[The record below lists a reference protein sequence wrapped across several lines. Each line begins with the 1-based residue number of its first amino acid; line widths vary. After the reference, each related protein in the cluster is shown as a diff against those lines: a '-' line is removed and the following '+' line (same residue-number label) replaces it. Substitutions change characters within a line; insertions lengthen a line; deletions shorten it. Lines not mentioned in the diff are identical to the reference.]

1 MSTELLTRRMD
12 LIHSNLKSTT
22 YNRDILQMDT
32 SYPVRLSGIIVKVF
46 LATSNYTKK
55 QANGSNLD
63 PTSTKFI
70 VKGQGNINDNIITEI
85 PLQNVYDFAGHKFKN
100 NGFIGNDYVI
110 SIIDIDTEKARERNS
125 CLFLC
130 FFTLLILEAIKIK
143 GCDVYEL

>member
-1 MSTELLTRRMD
+1 MD
-12 LIHSNLKSTT
+12 LIHSVHSTT
-22 YNRDILQMDT
+22 YADILTMDT
-32 SYPVRLSGIIVKVF
+32 SYPVKLSGIDAKVF

-110 SIIDIDTEKARERNS
+110 SIIDIDNNKIYLHS
-125 CLFLC
+125 LFNVLR
-130 FFTLLILEAIKIK
+130 I
-143 GCDVYEL
+143 DS